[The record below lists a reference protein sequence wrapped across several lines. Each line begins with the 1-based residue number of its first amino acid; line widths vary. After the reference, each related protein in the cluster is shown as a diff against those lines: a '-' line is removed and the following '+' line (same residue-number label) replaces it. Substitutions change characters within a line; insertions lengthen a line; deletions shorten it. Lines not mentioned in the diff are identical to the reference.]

1 MCYLDEG
8 KQSHGE
14 KKPTGRL
21 RIQSLDLKLSSDAF
35 TTSNSRKMKVLFL
48 WIVTFNQHVT

>member
-14 KKPTGRL
+14 RKPTDRL
-21 RIQSLDLKLSSDAF
+21 RIQSLDLKLSSGVF
-35 TTSNSRKMKVLFL
+35 TTSNSRKKKVLFL